1 MIDTITLNEP
11 SPILIDLT
19 LNNSTCQ
26 SCDGTASAVVSGG
39 NPSAI
44 YNTIWSNGNSG
55 NLASSLCSGIYTIS
69 VSDNFGCSKDS
80 NFTIS
85 DDLTGIS
92 VNPTLISPNCPGA
105 LNGSISLSPT
115 GGASPYNYVW
125 MNNGSTS
132 NTVNNLSSGEYEVL
146 ITDNNGCTEVAS
158 FLLNNSTEN
167 IDISSYV
174 TPADCNANNGNI
186 KIIPNG
192 GTAPYTYSWSNNSVT
207 DSIFNLS
214 AGLYTVTVT
223 DNNGCSNTANIGLP
237 LSLIHI

>member
-39 NPSAI
+39 NPSAV

-55 NLASSLCSGIYTIS
+55 NLASSLCSGIYTLS

-92 VNPTLISPNCPGA
+92 VNPT
-105 LNGSISLSPT
+105 
-115 GGASPYNYVW
+115 
-125 MNNGSTS
+125 
-132 NTVNNLSSGEYEVL
+132 
-146 ITDNNGCTEVAS
+146 
-158 FLLNNSTEN
+158 
-167 IDISSYV
+167 
-174 TPADCNANNGNI
+174 
-186 KIIPNG
+186 
-192 GTAPYTYSWSNNSVT
+192 
-207 DSIFNLS
+207 
-214 AGLYTVTVT
+214 
-223 DNNGCSNTANIGLP
+223 
-237 LSLIHI
+237 